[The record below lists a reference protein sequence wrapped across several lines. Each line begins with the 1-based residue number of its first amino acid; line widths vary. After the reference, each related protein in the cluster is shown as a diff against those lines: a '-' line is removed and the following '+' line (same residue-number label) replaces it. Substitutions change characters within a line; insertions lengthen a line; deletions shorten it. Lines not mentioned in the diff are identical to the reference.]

1 MDHIEVENSLNEN
14 GLNQGDRCQITLLDD
29 STLDAEFI
37 QYVSWYVSDSPYSN
51 YIRAKVKQNKRSYIT
66 SEDDKVEY
74 WQEDV
79 KDLSIPID
87 KIKIIK
93 SL

>member
-1 MDHIEVENSLNEN
+1 MDHVEVENSLNEN
-14 GLNQGDRCQITLLDD
+14 GLNQGDRCLITLIDD
-29 STLDAEFI
+29 TTLDAEFI
-37 QYVSWYVSDSPYSN
+37 QYVSWYVTGSVNSH
-51 YIRAKVKQNKRSYIT
+51 YIKAKVKQNMRPYIT
-66 SEDDKVEY
+66 NEYGKVDY

-79 KDLSIPID
+79 KDISIPIE

>member
-1 MDHIEVENSLNEN
+1 MDHVEVENSLNEN
-14 GLNQGDRCQITLLDD
+14 GLNQGDRCLITLIDD
-29 STLDAEFI
+29 TTLDAEFI
-37 QYVSWYVSDSPYSN
+37 QYVSWYVSGSPYSH
-51 YIRAKVKQNKRSYIT
+51 YIKAKIKQNRRPYIT
-66 SEDDKVEY
+66 NEYSKVDY

-79 KDLSIPID
+79 KDLAIPIE